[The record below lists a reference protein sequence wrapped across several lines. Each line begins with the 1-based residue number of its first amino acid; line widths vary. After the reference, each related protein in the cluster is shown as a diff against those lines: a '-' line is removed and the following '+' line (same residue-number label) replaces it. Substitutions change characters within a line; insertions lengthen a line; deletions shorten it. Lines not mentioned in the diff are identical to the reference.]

1 MLSLE
6 HALARLSANAETI
19 AAFAASLAA
28 GQAHWKPSPDDWSI
42 LEVINHLH
50 DEEREDFRR
59 RVDYTL
65 HRPQDAWPPIDP
77 VGWVTARNYNGR
89 DLAESVADFKR
100 ERAESLRWLKAL
112 DNPDWNAVH
121 EHAQSRRM
129 TAGEVLA
136 AWVIH
141 DHLHLRQLN
150 ELHWQFLASQTE
162 AVSTAYAGG
171 W

>member
-1 MLSLE
+1 MLTLE
-6 HALARLSANAETI
+6 TALTRLAANAETI
-19 AAFAASLAA
+19 AAFAAAVPAA
-28 GQAHWKPSPDDWSI
+28 QAAWKPTPDDWSI
-42 LEVINHLH
+42 LEVINHLY

-65 HRPQDAWPPIDP
+65 HRPKESWPPIDP
-77 VGWVTARNYNGR
+77 QGWVTARGYNQR
-89 DLAESVADFKR
+89 DLAQSLADFKR
-100 ERAESLRWLKAL
+100 ERAESLRWLKTL
-112 DNPDWNAVH
+112 TRPDWNSTH
-121 EHAQSRRM
+121 EHPPARRM
-129 TAGEVLA
+129 TAGEMLA

-150 ELHWQFLASQTE
+150 ELHWQYLASQTE